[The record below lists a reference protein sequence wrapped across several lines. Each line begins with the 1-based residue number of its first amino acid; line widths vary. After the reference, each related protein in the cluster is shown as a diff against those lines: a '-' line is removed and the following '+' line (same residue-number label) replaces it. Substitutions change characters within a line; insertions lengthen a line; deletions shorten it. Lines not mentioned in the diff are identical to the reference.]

1 MIAKALRKARTMT
14 RQEWQLLMAAGRLAL
29 FVEIALRALRFDE
42 LLGRLE
48 AASARLE
55 RRSPGG
61 GSSRRF
67 SQCLGRW
74 CPALAGPRAGAP
86 GSGVPSAAAAL
97 GCQSG
102 HCSTVKSA
110 LDCRTSRAACAH
122 AVDRAYRLLP
132 LPRTC
137 LNESLTL
144 FGLLRRQGLD
154 ARFCLGVRKEG
165 ERLAAHAWIQGED
178 TPPEIDPQA
187 RLKPGTTKRKPD
199 TSGRTDESFLP
210 LSMPIPDRLQRGFQE
225 ASTRKAQRKNAEGAS
240 DLII

>member
-1 MIAKALRKARTMT
+1 MIAKALRKARTMS

-42 LLGRLE
+42 LLARLE
-48 AASARLE
+48 AVNARLE
-55 RRSPGG
+55 PLSPH
-61 GSSRRF
+61 
-67 SQCLGRW
+67 
-74 CPALAGPRAGAP
+74 
-86 GSGVPSAAAAL
+86 
-97 GCQSG
+97 G
-102 HCSTVKSA
+102 HSEACHP
-110 LDCRTSRAACAH
+110 SRAACAH
-122 AVDRAYRLLP
+122 AVDLAYRLLP

-199 TSGRTDESFLP
+199 TSGRTDELY
-210 LSMPIPDRLQRGFQE
+210 LLLPIPEIR
-225 ASTRKAQRKNAEGAS
+225 N
-240 DLII
+240 